1 MFKLADRVNETTLT
15 QGTGTLTLQGSF
27 GSFQTF
33 SSGIGDGNSTYY
45 TIENG
50 SNFEIGIGTLSS
62 NTLSRTTILS
72 SSNSNNKINNLFKW
86 LI

>member
-1 MFKLADRVNETTLT
+1 MFKLADRVKETTLT
-15 QGTGTLTLQGSF
+15 QGTGSILLAGSF

-33 SSGIGDGNSTYY
+33 SDGIGDGNSTYY

-62 NTLSRTTILS
+62 NILS
-72 SSNSNNKINNLFKW
+72 SSLSGCLRK
-86 LI
+86 